1 MEGHST
7 SRTGRNR
14 LRLWAAGTWL
24 ILALPVTAAAQKD
37 VFVDAFIALHSALPG
52 TYGDEGPQ
60 IAAEFARL
68 EAAITAWDRSAAA
81 AEADL
86 KKRAASKGEF
96 ALHYVDSQRIAA
108 ALDAMT
114 DAIAA
119 EPSRASLYLF
129 QGQLLDAVG
138 RTADASAAFSR
149 ARQLDPE
156 DPVAAYLVATRS
168 ASDAVDLQPLIAT
181 LMGAV
186 DRRRAMPPRPFADLT
201 LIRDMSAKTPE
212 FSPAAYVDAFTAF
225 GARRFRNAIDGYRN
239 AIARDPLITDPA
251 AQSKDLLDGVAA
263 LRARNGDAAVARLE
277 AVVKSW
283 PTSSESHR
291 VLGIVYRAVGRLS
304 ESIEQFETAVRLRPD
319 DERARV
325 AWGSAL
331 AEAGRHEDAER
342 ELRATI
348 RTLPASGDARWLL
361 ADLLDRQSRGTE
373 ANALLEEAASL
384 PVVAGRVHLLLR
396 IAEVAQAY
404 RRDVDGVVS
413 LLSQMVRLIPNE
425 ANGHKDLGLAY
436 YRAGRDDE
444 AAIELLLMA
453 LLGKEDGEALG
464 ALGQIHFSAGRLDR
478 AETALRRAVALDPTL
493 AQARYVL
500 ARTLQR
506 LGRHMDALEQLAAY
520 EKLRVQVFDEQR
532 RKFESESRAISVPVQ

>member
-1 MEGHST
+1 
-7 SRTGRNR
+7 
-14 LRLWAAGTWL
+14 
-24 ILALPVTAAAQKD
+24 
-37 VFVDAFIALHSALPG
+37 
-52 TYGDEGPQ
+52 
-60 IAAEFARL
+60 
-68 EAAITAWDRSAAA
+68 
-81 AEADL
+81 
-86 KKRAASKGEF
+86 
-96 ALHYVDSQRIAA
+96 
-108 ALDAMT
+108 
-114 DAIAA
+114 
-119 EPSRASLYLF
+119 
-129 QGQLLDAVG
+129 
-138 RTADASAAFSR
+138 
-149 ARQLDPE
+149 
-156 DPVAAYLVATRS
+156 
-168 ASDAVDLQPLIAT
+168 
-181 LMGAV
+181 
-186 DRRRAMPPRPFADLT
+186 
-201 LIRDMSAKTPE
+201 MSAKTPE